1 MLRRVCSYIGEGPAR
16 KGHAGKGRVAARLAV
31 AGLLALSLGGCA
43 GLGLPFGE
51 AGAPRTT
58 ASIKAPRT
66 ATARPMLAS
75 ATVIENVDP
84 SDWETVRREV
94 AGVSETTNHLL
105 DWINP
110 DTGSAGTVS
119 VAAATQRDGVL
130 CRDFATTIN
139 DVRGIR
145 RYRGAACLRTDGR
158 WQLRDVIPDDAAI
171 S

>member
-1 MLRRVCSYIGEGPAR
+1 MLRRVCSYIGEGHAR
-16 KGHAGKGRVAARLAV
+16 KGRVAARLAV
-31 AGLLALSLGGCA
+31 AAFLALSLGGCA

-58 ASIKAPRT
+58 ASIKAPRA
-66 ATARPMLAS
+66 ATARTMLAS

-158 WQLRDVIPDDAAI
+158 WQLRDVTPDDAAI